1 MVTRLAADAVSI
13 DYGDDPIVRGLT
25 LAIPDGKITTIIGPN
40 GCGKSTLLR
49 GLARLRPARSG
60 AIVLDGQQIHN
71 WSTVEV
77 ARRMG
82 LLGQQPAPP
91 AGILVEELVHRGRYP
106 HQSFFQP
113 PTRQDQ
119 LAVDKALTLAGVQ
132 DLRKRPVDQL
142 SGGQRQRAWIAM
154 VLAQETPLMLLDE
167 PTTYLD
173 LAHQIEVMDLV
184 KLLNQDEGRTVVMV
198 FHDVNEAARVSDYI
212 VAMDDGQIV
221 AEGTP
226 AEVITEETLTRL
238 YGVPCD
244 ISFPDGVDHPF
255 YVPRS
260 GESPKR
266 VSEFAA
272 FGAFSARQVS
282 AGYGGAFVVREL
294 SLDLPAGAVTAIIGP
309 NASGKSTFLR
319 TCCRLLQPGS
329 GTVQLNGENVRSGS
343 HKDLAKRLALLLQG
357 VNTPAGFLVE
367 DLVSSGRLPHQSL
380 LRQWRKEDE
389 FAVETA
395 LQQCDLCELRDR
407 PLETLSGG
415 QQRRCWF
422 GMALAQDT
430 PVLILDEPT
439 TFLDPAAQIAL
450 LDIVRRLNHELGR
463 TVVMVLHDL
472 NLAARYADYLVVLQD
487 GRVAAQ
493 GTPRDVITPHM
504 VSSVFGVEAEIT
516 PDPRTGTPLVVP
528 LRLTNPAYESLALLQ
543 EADLALVG

>member
-1 MVTRLAADAVSI
+1 MVTRLAADRVSI
-13 DYGDDPIVRGLT
+13 DYGENPIVQDLT

-60 AIVLDGQQIHN
+60 SVVLDGQQIHH

-106 HQSFFQP
+106 HQAFFQP

-119 LAVDKALTLAGVQ
+119 LAVDKALTLADMQ
-132 DLRKRPVDQL
+132 ELRKRPVDQL

-184 KLLNQDEGRTVVMV
+184 KLLNQEEGRTIVMV
-198 FHDVNEAARVSDYI
+198 LHDVNEAARISDYI

-226 AEVITEETLTRL
+226 AEVITEDTLTRL

-244 ISFPDGVDHPF
+244 ISFPGGLDHPF

-260 GESPKR
+260 GESPRR

-272 FGAFSARQVS
+272 FGAFAARQVS
-282 AGYGGAFVVREL
+282 AGYGGAMVVKDL
-294 SLDLPAGAVTAIIGP
+294 TLNLPAGAVTAIIGP

-319 TCCRLLQPGS
+319 TCCRLLQPSS
-329 GTVQLNGENVRSGS
+329 GTIQLNGENVRSGS
-343 HKDLAKRLALLLQG
+343 HKDLAKRLSLLLQG

-367 DLVSSGRLPHQSL
+367 DLVSAGRLPHQSL
-380 LRQWRKEDE
+380 LRQWRQEDE
-389 FAVETA
+389 NAVEA
-395 LQQCDLCELRDR
+395 AMQQCDLCELRDR

-450 LDIVRRLNHELGR
+450 LDIVRRLNHQLGR

-487 GRVAAQ
+487 GQVAAQ
-493 GTPRDVITPHM
+493 GTPREVINSADAEFGLRCRGRNHPGPTHRHPTRGSAAPDQPTPR
-504 VSSVFGVEAEIT
+504 E
-516 PDPRTGTPLVVP
+516 
-528 LRLTNPAYESLALLQ
+528 PAAGS
-543 EADLALVG
+543 

>member
-1 MVTRLAADAVSI
+1 MGTRLAADRVSI
-13 DYGDDPIVRGLT
+13 DYGENPIVKDLT

-49 GLARLRPARSG
+49 GLARLRPARAG
-60 AIVLDGQQIHN
+60 HVVLDGQQIHH

-119 LAVDKALTLAGVQ
+119 LAVDKALTLAGMQ
-132 DLRKRPVDQL
+132 ALRKRPVDHL

-184 KLLNQDEGRTVVMV
+184 RLLNRDEGRTIVMV
-198 FHDVNEAARVSDYI
+198 LHDVNEAARVSDYI
-212 VAMDDGQIV
+212 VAMDNGQIV
-221 AEGTP
+221 AEGKP
-226 AEVITEETLTRL
+226 SEVITEETLTQL

-244 ISFPDGVDHPF
+244 ISYPAGVDHPF

-260 GESPKR
+260 GESPQR
-266 VSEFAA
+266 ASEFAA

-282 AGYGGAFVVREL
+282 AGYGGAFVVRDL

-319 TCCRLLQPGS
+319 TCCRLLQPSS
-329 GTVQLNGENVRSGS
+329 GAVHLNGENVRSGS
-343 HKDLAKRLALLLQG
+343 HKDLARRLSLLLQG

-380 LRQWRKEDE
+380 LRQWRQEDE
-389 FAVETA
+389 NAVEA
-395 LQQCDLCELRDR
+395 AMQQCDLCGLRNR

-472 NLAARYADYLVVLQD
+472 NLAARYADYLVVLHD
-487 GRVAAQ
+487 GQVAAK
-493 GTPRDVITPHM
+493 GTPRDVVTPDM
-504 VSSVFGVEAEIT
+504 LRTVFGVEAEIT
-516 PDPRTGTPLVVP
+516 PDPRTGAPLVIP
-528 LRLTNPAYESLALLQ
+528 LHLTHPIHEDLGPL
-543 EADLALVG
+543 ETGELALVG

>member
-1 MVTRLAADAVSI
+1 MVTRLAAQTVSI
-13 DYGDDPIVRGLT
+13 GYGEAPIVHDLS
-25 LAIPDGKITTIIGPN
+25 LAVPDGQITTIIGPN

-49 GLARLRPARSG
+49 GLVRLRPATAG
-60 AIVLDGQQIHN
+60 TVVLDGQEIHH

-113 PTRQDQ
+113 PSKEDHF
-119 LAVDKALTLAGVQ
+119 AVDKALTLAGMQ
-132 DLRKRPVDQL
+132 ALRKRPVDQL

-184 KLLNQDEGRTVVMV
+184 KQLNREEGRTVVMV
-198 FHDVNEAARVSDYI
+198 LHDVNEAARVSDYI
-212 VAMDDGQIV
+212 VAMDAGQIV
-221 AEGTP
+221 CEGP
-226 AEVITEETLTRL
+226 PREVMTEETLTKL

-244 ISFPDGVDHPF
+244 ISFPDGVDYPF

-260 GESPKR
+260 GVSPARK
-266 VSEFAA
+266 SGFAKL
-272 FGAFSARQVS
+272 GAFAARQVS
-282 AGYGGAFVVREL
+282 AGYGGALVVRDL
-294 SLDLPAGAVTAIIGP
+294 TIDLPAGAVTAIIGP

-319 TCCRLLQPGS
+319 TCCRLLEPAA
-329 GTVQLNGENVRSGS
+329 GTVQLNGENVRSGK

-357 VNTPAGFLVE
+357 VNTPSGFMVE
-367 DLVSSGRLPHQSL
+367 DLVAAGRLPHQTL
-380 LRQWRKEDE
+380 LRQWRREDE
-389 FAVETA
+389 EAVETA
-395 LQQCDLCELRDR
+395 MIHCDLCELRNR
-407 PLETLSGG
+407 HLETLSGG

-472 NLAARYADYLVVLQD
+472 NLAARYADYLVVLHD
-487 GRVAAQ
+487 GQVASH
-493 GTPRDVITPHM
+493 GEPR
-504 VSSVFGVEAEIT
+504 
-516 PDPRTGTPLVVP
+516 
-528 LRLTNPAYESLALLQ
+528 
-543 EADLALVG
+543 

>member
-1 MVTRLAADAVSI
+1 MVTRLAADRVSI
-13 DYGDDPIVRGLT
+13 DYGENLIVQELT

-60 AIVLDGQQIHN
+60 SIVLDGQQIHH

-82 LLGQQPAPP
+82 LLGQHPAPP

-119 LAVDKALTLAGVQ
+119 LAVDKALTLADMQ

-184 KLLNQDEGRTVVMV
+184 KLLNREEGRTIVMV
-198 FHDVNEAARVSDYI
+198 LHDVNEAARVSDYI

-221 AEGTP
+221 AEGAP
-226 AEVITEETLTRL
+226 SEVITEDTLTRL

-244 ISFPDGVDHPF
+244 ISYPNGVDHPF

-260 GESPKR
+260 GESPRR

-272 FGAFSARQVS
+272 FGAFAARQVS
-282 AGYGGAFVVREL
+282 AGYGGAHVVRDL
-294 SLDLPAGAVTAIIGP
+294 DLDLPAGAVTAIIGP

-319 TCCRLLQPGS
+319 TCCRLLQPSS

-343 HKDLAKRLALLLQG
+343 HKDLAKRLSLLLQG

-367 DLVSSGRLPHQSL
+367 DLVSSGRLPHQTL
-380 LRQWRKEDE
+380 LRQWRREDE
-389 FAVETA
+389 NAVEVA
-395 LQQCDLCELRDR
+395 MQQCDLCELRDR
-407 PLETLSGG
+407 PLEPLSGG

-472 NLAARYADYLVVLQD
+472 NLAARYADYLVVLHD
-487 GRVAAQ
+487 GQVAAQ
-493 GTPRDVITPHM
+493 GTPREVVNPHM
-504 VSSVFGVEAEIT
+504 LRSVFGVEAEIT
-516 PDPRTGTPLVVP
+516 PDPRTGTPLVIP
-528 LRLTNPAYESLALLQ
+528 LRLTNPVHEHLTLLK
-543 EADLALVG
+543 EPELALVG

>member
-1 MVTRLAADAVSI
+1 MVTRLAADRVSI
-13 DYGDDPIVRGLT
+13 DYGENPIVHELT

-60 AIVLDGQQIHN
+60 SVVLDGQQIHH

-119 LAVDKALTLAGVQ
+119 LAVDKALTLADMQ
-132 DLRKRPVDQL
+132 ELRKRPVDQL

-184 KLLNQDEGRTVVMV
+184 KLLNREEGRTIVMV
-198 FHDVNEAARVSDYI
+198 LHDVNEAARVSDYI

-221 AEGTP
+221 AEGAP
-226 AEVITEETLTRL
+226 SEVITEDTLTRL

-244 ISFPDGVDHPF
+244 ISYPNGVDHPF

-260 GESPKR
+260 AESPRR

-272 FGAFSARQVS
+272 FGAFAARQVS
-282 AGYGGAFVVREL
+282 AGYGGAHVVRDL
-294 SLDLPAGAVTAIIGP
+294 DLDLPAGAVTAIIGP

-319 TCCRLLQPGS
+319 TCCRLLQPSS

-343 HKDLAKRLALLLQG
+343 HKDLAKRLSLLLQG

-367 DLVSSGRLPHQSL
+367 DLVSSGRLPHQTL
-380 LRQWRKEDE
+380 LRQWRREDE
-389 FAVETA
+389 NAVEA
-395 LQQCDLCELRDR
+395 AMQQCDLCELRDR

-472 NLAARYADYLVVLQD
+472 NLAARYADYLVVLHD
-487 GRVAAQ
+487 GQVAAQ
-493 GTPRDVITPHM
+493 GTPREVVNPHM
-504 VSSVFGVEAEIT
+504 LRSVFGVEAEIT
-516 PDPRTGTPLVVP
+516 PDPRTGTPLVIP
-528 LRLTNPAYESLALLQ
+528 LRLTNPVHEHLTLLK
-543 EADLALVG
+543 EPELALVG

>member
-1 MVTRLAADAVSI
+1 MVTRLAADRVSI
-13 DYGDDPIVRGLT
+13 DYGEHPIVQELT

-60 AIVLDGQQIHN
+60 SIVLDGQQIHH

-119 LAVDKALTLAGVQ
+119 LAVDKALTLADMQ
-132 DLRKRPVDQL
+132 ELRKRPVDQL

-184 KLLNQDEGRTVVMV
+184 KLLNREEGRTIVMV
-198 FHDVNEAARVSDYI
+198 LHDVNEAARVSDYI

-221 AEGTP
+221 AEGAP
-226 AEVITEETLTRL
+226 SEVITEDTLTRL

-244 ISFPDGVDHPF
+244 ISYPNGVDHPF

-260 GESPKR
+260 AESPRR

-272 FGAFSARQVS
+272 FGAFAARQVS
-282 AGYGGAFVVREL
+282 AGYGGAHVVRDL
-294 SLDLPAGAVTAIIGP
+294 DLDLPAGAVTAIIGP

-319 TCCRLLQPGS
+319 TCCRLLQPSS

-343 HKDLAKRLALLLQG
+343 HKDLAKRLSLLLQG

-367 DLVSSGRLPHQSL
+367 DLVSSGRLPHQTL
-380 LRQWRKEDE
+380 LRQWRREDE
-389 FAVETA
+389 NAVEVA
-395 LQQCDLCELRDR
+395 MQQCDLCELRDR

-472 NLAARYADYLVVLQD
+472 NLAARYADYLVVLHD
-487 GRVAAQ
+487 GQVAAQ
-493 GTPRDVITPHM
+493 GTPREVVNPHM
-504 VSSVFGVEAEIT
+504 LRSVFGVEAEIT
-516 PDPRTGTPLVVP
+516 PDPRTGTPLVIP
-528 LRLTNPAYESLALLQ
+528 LRLTNPVHEHLTLLK
-543 EADLALVG
+543 EPELALVG

>member
-1 MVTRLAADAVSI
+1 MVTRLAAEAVSI
-13 DYGDDPIVRGLT
+13 DYGDDPIVRELT

-60 AIVLDGQQIHN
+60 TVVLDGQQIHH
-71 WSTVEV
+71 WSTIEV

-119 LAVDKALTLAGVQ
+119 LAVDKALALAGMQ
-132 DLRKRPVDQL
+132 ELRKRPVDQL

-184 KLLNQDEGRTVVMV
+184 RQLNRDEGRTVVMV
-198 FHDVNEAARVSDYI
+198 LHDVNEAARVSDYI
-212 VAMDDGQIV
+212 VAMDDGQIL
-221 AEGTP
+221 AEGSP

-244 ISFPDGVDHPF
+244 ISYPEGVDHPF

-260 GESPKR
+260 GESPQR
-266 VSEFAA
+266 ASEFAA
-272 FGAFSARQVS
+272 FGSFSARQVS
-282 AGYGGAFVVREL
+282 AGYGGAFVVRDL

-309 NASGKSTFLR
+309 NASGKSTLLR
-319 TCCRLLQPGS
+319 TCCRLLQPSS

-343 HKDLAKRLALLLQG
+343 HKELAKRLALLLQG
-357 VNTPAGFLVE
+357 VNTPSGFLVE
-367 DLVSSGRLPHQSL
+367 DLVSSGRLPHQTL
-380 LRQWRKEDE
+380 LRQWRREDE
-389 FAVETA
+389 HAVEA
-395 LQQCDLCELRDR
+395 AMQQCDLCGLRDR

-487 GRVAAQ
+487 GQVAAH
-493 GTPRDVITPHM
+493 GTPREVINPHM
-504 VSSVFGVEAEIT
+504 LRSVFGVEAEII
-516 PDPRTGTPLVVP
+516 PDPRTGTPLVIP
-528 LRLTNPAYESLALLQ
+528 MHLTNPIHENLDLLD
-543 EADLALVG
+543 EAALALVG

>member
-1 MVTRLAADAVSI
+1 MVTRLAADRVSI
-13 DYGDDPIVRGLT
+13 DYGEHPIVQELT

-60 AIVLDGQQIHN
+60 SVVLDGQQIHH

-119 LAVDKALTLAGVQ
+119 LAVDKALTLADMQ
-132 DLRKRPVDQL
+132 ELRKRPVDQL

-184 KLLNQDEGRTVVMV
+184 KLLNREEGRTIVMV
-198 FHDVNEAARVSDYI
+198 LHDVNEAARVSDYI

-221 AEGTP
+221 AEGAP
-226 AEVITEETLTRL
+226 SEVITEDTLTRL

-244 ISFPDGVDHPF
+244 ISYPNGVDHPF

-260 GESPKR
+260 AESPRR

-272 FGAFSARQVS
+272 FGAFAARQVS
-282 AGYGGAFVVREL
+282 AGYGGAHVVRDL
-294 SLDLPAGAVTAIIGP
+294 DLDLPAGAVTAIIGP

-319 TCCRLLQPGS
+319 TCCRLLQPSS

-343 HKDLAKRLALLLQG
+343 HKDLAKRLSLLLQG

-367 DLVSSGRLPHQSL
+367 DLVSSGRLPHQTL
-380 LRQWRKEDE
+380 LRQWRREDE
-389 FAVETA
+389 NAVEVA
-395 LQQCDLCELRDR
+395 MQQCDLCELRDR

-472 NLAARYADYLVVLQD
+472 NLAARYADYLVVLHD
-487 GRVAAQ
+487 GQVAAQ
-493 GTPRDVITPHM
+493 GTPREVVNPHM
-504 VSSVFGVEAEIT
+504 LRSVFGVEAEIT
-516 PDPRTGTPLVVP
+516 PDPRTGTPLVIP
-528 LRLTNPAYESLALLQ
+528 LRLTNPVHEHLTLLK
-543 EADLALVG
+543 EPELALVG